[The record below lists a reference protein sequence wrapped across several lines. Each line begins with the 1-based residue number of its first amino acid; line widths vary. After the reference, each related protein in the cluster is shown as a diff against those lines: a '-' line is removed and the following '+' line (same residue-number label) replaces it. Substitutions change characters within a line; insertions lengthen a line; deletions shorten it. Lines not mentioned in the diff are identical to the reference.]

1 MSRSYPNLRP
11 RLALG
16 ALLAA
21 CCLLPAAFAQAPI
34 EPADP
39 LSIRRVNVTPDRV
52 AQEMERLGLT
62 ALERL
67 PLDDF
72 DRRLRRARTAA
83 RSGPQLVEARYFG
96 AELSGDALVGKGQ
109 WKILHGAA
117 GAAVLSLQP
126 LSVAVRQPRFDT
138 RDAIVA
144 EFEGQGAGLV
154 VEGAGEHTVTFDWSA
169 RQDQGTDGVQFQ
181 LGLPPCPV
189 ASLELE
195 LPANLVVAA
204 DGLPVTGP
212 LPAEKPDRK
221 LWRVTFSRRPS
232 LALTL
237 RRRPESAEPR
247 VLLAGPLLARQNVT
261 PDTVEA
267 DFAFDHLKVLS
278 GEFREI
284 TCALDPSLR
293 PYEVTAP
300 DLDGWD
306 VRPPATPGAPA
317 LLTVR
322 LREPLLSGSLLV
334 RCFAPLSPG
343 GSAEPQ
349 PWTAPGVR
357 LLDAVP
363 GGETLLLH
371 LAPDVSLDAWQPG
384 EFRLIESKGD
394 IDGQTLRLV
403 GGLIDEQ
410 GGGKPGGG
418 PKPTARPT
426 ARVRGRDTDFRARA
440 VALWRVDPERVSLV
454 AQVNYEVQRGRLFRL
469 ALEVPAGYE
478 VQRVET
484 NPPAALRNWEP
495 RSERGKPTLL
505 VDLAQPLRPEA
516 PLRLLVWLRLTAPPG
531 ALSWPIPDLVPLG
544 ARLREGGLAIDF
556 DEQRFEGHVTGTL
569 MTTAPPEEPGPW
581 GTRAPDYYCSYRG
594 QAPAGRLELRPL
606 PPRLRVR
613 ASSNVVLTPG
623 RAAAETTL
631 QLQADAGTPQSLDV
645 WVAAPAGGAWEWK
658 AVAGGNTV
666 TSFDRMP
673 GLAAAAQLHILAARD
688 PIGVAAFLTAP
699 ARGEL
704 RRLTLRRP
712 LEPPETVTLQA
723 VCDLAHTP
731 DGRWEVPLFT
741 VPGAESA
748 EGEVMLH
755 LAGGDPVRV
764 EATGL
769 RPAQPVAPR
778 AGAPVP
784 WRNFRYSAPP
794 VALTLSGPPAAA
806 AGAAAAID
814 RAVLTTAAEPAGR
827 LLHLFRFQAWGWRE
841 PSLPVRLPAG
851 ARLLSVKVDG
861 LWVEHVPRVEDEGG
875 LRVDLPVPA
884 RAGETGEA
892 PPRRYEIIYATD
904 GPGRRLWARL
914 ESPAPVLPLPPLA
927 FLRRWRLPPGLLPLE
942 DGRVRPLPSPDA
954 EPDERA
960 RGPRDF
966 GALSSLVLRPL
977 AIEDWQVRQQ
987 QEVGAAARAGQ
998 PPAGRDFTL
1007 GEALERVACDASA
1020 ERDPLVIDVLALEE
1034 AGLAPGT
1041 PIVTPAEPGKESAP
1055 FWEALGLVHMPCRA
1069 APLLTTRRRRD
1080 IWRQAAG
1087 RDGDPLPPSVEAAV
1101 AEAAAAGY
1109 DTSGRFVWALAW
1121 SRRTA
1126 PALRRASGTSPFDA
1140 AAPGWTEWEPL
1151 AGVGDYELLTVRRD
1165 PVRLTGIALAVGL
1178 AAAAWGLRRQPARMR
1193 LALLLVWLAVAGG
1206 GLLWLPAS
1214 LHGLIWWPLVVGVVL
1229 GLSWYL
1235 WSATR
1240 STESKAA
1247 PSSRPS
1253 ARGAAAAVVLAL
1265 VAAAATLVA
1274 DAAPQA
1280 ASRTTIL
1287 VVSGP
1292 PEAPDRQ
1299 AVLAPRDLL
1308 RQIDALAAAGTP
1320 RGAVLAGATYEGRL
1334 LGEEAEFE
1342 AKLLVQ
1348 SFEDN
1353 PVTLALPFTDVR
1365 LQGDAMLDGARA
1377 FLVAAPPGQPGLVL
1391 KVEKPGAHVLV
1402 LHFRASVTAN
1412 GAERELRFRV
1422 PRAPQSQLALA
1433 VPAGATSFQALVRQG
1448 SLGTQAAPAGTTGTR
1463 YAIELGRVDAPLVCR
1478 WHEPAGALPAP
1489 ALRVQEAYLWS
1500 LRPEAAGLTAVL
1512 HGNVT
1517 QGALTSL
1524 TFDIPEALEVQGAQ
1538 ARPPEVGRPAPP
1550 LKGWRV
1556 ESAEG
1561 KRRLRLDFA
1570 TPLTGGVCVVAH
1582 LVPRRPLAT
1591 LATLPVPTPVGAT
1604 ITRGFLAYRAEGVET
1619 RVADSG
1625 RLRGPYPNAAG
1636 APELKAL
1643 ADLWQ
1648 TAGEGNLPPL
1658 ADLYGL
1664 QREPGGDPFLQ
1675 LRLGVA
1681 ATVVRGSQE
1690 VRWRVGARQADLRAV
1705 ARLTAPGGDLSLVE
1719 WEVPAAVVV
1728 TRIGSR
1734 DGRELVRHWSR
1745 FGNHVQVW
1753 LDRAPAA
1760 ADVEL
1765 EGWMELTPDGDG
1777 ARFDL
1782 PGVRLLSAQADT
1794 AWVRLIAAT
1803 DFGLTPEDTHTLWPL
1818 PTPRFFERDLSY
1830 EPRGPVYGGRF
1841 RVHRVTPGAEA
1852 RVLTT
1857 AEAVAGR
1864 LVFTAHVEYRPD
1876 QNGGRGVE
1884 VRLRHWDGEVRL
1896 DAPTALRRAEVRRG
1910 GAEHVWKLDLPAGS
1924 TSTLTLSGTTP
1935 LPAAGVAAPDVT
1947 VSGAARL
1954 ERWFAVGGPGL
1965 TAEGPQHLS
1974 ALAAGARGMP
1984 DVPAA
1989 GRAEAARLQE
1999 EGGTLWKIED
2009 GADWT
2014 LRLRPRPRPS
2024 GEAPVRVALTER
2036 VSAVVD
2042 GRRWAHEAI
2051 VWLYHEANTDLH
2063 VALPEEAHVL
2073 GVTVD
2078 GAAVTPLQA
2087 SADGLWVPLPGTP
2100 GARRVRLRWAFDA
2113 QAEPLDRP
2121 VLQRPRLRDA
2131 ADGPVVWTVHVP
2143 AGYTTFLG
2151 LEMGRGRA
2159 VPSSPA
2165 LLDLARAEAQYRL
2178 SVSLAAGTGPLPAP
2192 ALALAQRRFYQFSR
2206 YAEAGRVLTGPG
2218 AGFTNLQGQ
2227 DFDEGL
2233 QDLKARNRELA
2244 GRSKFEELRAR
2255 AEREATEVGPLAAE
2269 PAAPDEMPEL
2279 AGVGMVQAPG
2289 PRGDALPERG
2299 TPLRWQTGSSADAP
2313 RLLLRSVS
2321 EQQTR
2326 RAAGASLLLAM
2337 LLVLVW
2343 AVAQFPGVLAWVRAF
2358 WPEQV
2363 ALLGCV
2369 GWQTYGPALA
2379 LLFLIILGVAARL
2392 LFLGRRLLVLLHRP
2406 PTDPGR
2412 GASTGSAVVVEPRP
2426 SGT

>member
-1 MSRSYPNLRP
+1 MGNWRR
-11 RLALG
+11 RAALG
-16 ALLAA
+16 VLLTA
-21 CCLLPAAFAQAPI
+21 CCLLPAALAQVPVEPI
-34 EPADP
+34 DP
-39 LSIRRVNVTPDRV
+39 LPIRRVNVAPERV

-67 PLDDF
+67 TLDDF
-72 DRRLRRARTAA
+72 DRRLRRARAAA

-117 GAAVLSLQP
+117 GAAVMPLQP

-138 RDAIVA
+138 RDAVIA

-154 VEGAGEHTVTFDWSA
+154 VEGTGEHTVNFDWSA
-169 RQDQGTDGVQFQ
+169 RQEQGTDGMQFQ
-181 LGLPPCPV
+181 LRLPPCPV

-195 LPANLVVAA
+195 LPANLIVAA

-212 LPAEKPDRK
+212 LLAEKPERK

-237 RRRPESAEPR
+237 RRRPESADPR
-247 VLLAGPLLARQNVT
+247 VLLAGPLVSRQNLT
-261 PDTVEA
+261 PDAVEA

-284 TCALDPSLR
+284 TCALDASLR

-306 VRPPATPGAPA
+306 VRPPAAPGGPA

-334 RCFAPLSPG
+334 RCFAPLGSG

-349 PWTAPGVR
+349 PWSAPVVR

-363 GGETLLLH
+363 AGETLFLH

-384 EFRLIESKGD
+384 EFRLVESKGD

-410 GGGKPGGG
+410 GDGKPSGG
-418 PKPTARPT
+418 PKPAVRPT
-426 ARVRGRDTDFRARA
+426 ARVRGRDTDFRARQ

-495 RSERGKPTLL
+495 RSERGKPTLF

-516 PLRLLVWLRLTAPPG
+516 PLRLLVWLRLTTPPAG

-544 ARLREGGLAIDF
+544 ARLREGSLAIDF
-556 DEQRFEGHVTGTL
+556 DEQRFEGHVSGTL

-581 GTRAPDYYCSYRG
+581 GNKTPDYYCSYRG
-594 QAPAGRLELRPL
+594 QAPAGHLELRPL
-606 PPRLRVR
+606 LPRLRVR

-623 RAAAETTL
+623 RAATETTL

-645 WVAAPAGGAWEWK
+645 WVSAPADGAWEWK

-666 TSFDRMP
+666 TNFERMP
-673 GLAAAAQLHILAARD
+673 GLEAAAQLHVLAAHD
-688 PIGVAAFLTAP
+688 PLGAAAFLAAP
-699 ARGEL
+699 ARGEW
-704 RRLTLRRP
+704 RRLMLRRP

-723 VCDLAHTP
+723 VCDLARTP
-731 DGRWEVPLFT
+731 DGRWEVPLLA

-748 EGEVMLH
+748 EGDVMLH

-764 EATGL
+764 ETMGL
-769 RPAQPVAPR
+769 RQAHPAAPR
-778 AGAPVP
+778 AEAAVP
-784 WRNFRYSAPP
+784 WRTFRYGAPP
-794 VALTLSGPPAAA
+794 VVLTLTGPPAAVDR
-806 AGAAAAID
+806 AAAAID
-814 RAVLTTAAEPAGR
+814 RAVLTTAAEPDGR

-861 LWVEHVPRVEDEGG
+861 LWVENVPRVEEEGG
-875 LRVDLPVPA
+875 LRVDLPVPG
-884 RAGETGEA
+884 RAGETGE

-904 GPGRRLWARL
+904 GRGRLLWARL
-914 ESPAPVLPLPPLA
+914 ESPAPALPLSPLA
-927 FLRRWRLPPGLLPLE
+927 FLRRWRLPPGQLPLE

-977 AIEDWQVRQQ
+977 AIEDWQVRQL
-987 QEVGAAARAGQ
+987 QEVSAAARAGQ

-1007 GEALERVACDASA
+1007 GEALERVACDAAA

-1055 FWEALGLVHMPCRA
+1055 FWEALGLVHVPCRA

-1080 IWRQAAG
+1080 TWRQAAG
-1087 RDGDPLPPSVEAAV
+1087 RDGEPLPPSVEAAV
-1101 AEAAAAGY
+1101 AEAAATGH
-1109 DTSGRFVWALAW
+1109 DTSGRFMWALAW
-1121 SRRTA
+1121 ARRTA
-1126 PALRRASGTSPFDA
+1126 PAPRRASGTSPFDA

-1151 AGVGDYELLTVRRD
+1151 AGVTDDELLTVRRD

-1178 AAAAWGLRRQPARMR
+1178 AAAAWGLRWQPARMR
-1193 LALLLVWLAVAGG
+1193 LALLLVWLAAAGG

-1235 WSATR
+1235 WSAAR

-1253 ARGAAAAVVLAL
+1253 ARGAAAAAVLAL

-1280 ASRTTIL
+1280 ASRAVVL

-1320 RGAVLAGATYEGRL
+1320 HGAVLAGATYEGRL

-1342 AKLLVQ
+1342 AKLLVH

-1353 PVTLALPFTDVR
+1353 PATLALPFADVR
-1365 LQGDAMLDGARA
+1365 LQGDALLDGARA
-1377 FLVAAPPGQPGLVL
+1377 FLVAAPPGQAGLVL
-1391 KVEKPGAHVLV
+1391 KVEKPGTHVLV

-1422 PRAPQSQLALA
+1422 PRAPQSRLALT

-1448 SLGTQAAPAGTTGTR
+1448 SLGTQAVPAGTTGTR
-1463 YAIELGRVDAPLVCR
+1463 YAIEMGRVDAPLVCR
-1478 WHEPAGALPAP
+1478 WHEPAGAPPAA
-1489 ALRVQEAYLWS
+1489 ALRLQEAYLWS
-1500 LRPEAAGLTAVL
+1500 LRPDTAGLTAVL
-1512 HGNVT
+1512 HGAVT

-1524 TFDIPEALEVQGAQ
+1524 AFDLPEALEVQGAQ
-1538 ARPPEVGRPAPP
+1538 TRPAEAGRAAPP
-1550 LKGWRV
+1550 VKGWRV

-1570 TPLTGGVCVVAH
+1570 APLTGGVCVVAH
-1582 LVPRRPLAT
+1582 LVPRRPLAS
-1591 LATLPVPTPVGAT
+1591 LATLPVPAPVGAT
-1604 ITRGFLAYRAEGVET
+1604 ITRGFLAYRADGIET
-1619 RVADSG
+1619 RVADAG
-1625 RLRGPYPNAAG
+1625 RLRGPYPNVAG
-1636 APELKAL
+1636 APELRAL

-1658 ADLYGL
+1658 ASLYGL

-1681 ATVVRGSQE
+1681 APAVRGSQE

-1719 WEVPAAVVV
+1719 WEVPADVVV
-1728 TRIGSR
+1728 TRVGSR

-1745 FGNHVQVW
+1745 FGNQVQVW

-1765 EGWMELTPDGDG
+1765 EGWKELTSDGNG
-1777 ARFDL
+1777 AHFDL
-1782 PGVRLLSAQADT
+1782 PGVRLLSVQAET
-1794 AWVRLIAAT
+1794 AWVRLIAAS

-1818 PTPRFFERDLSY
+1818 PSSRFSERDLSY
-1830 EPRGPVYGGRF
+1830 APRGPAYGGRF
-1841 RVHRVTPGAEA
+1841 HVHRLTPGAEA

-1857 AEAVAGR
+1857 AGMVAGR
-1864 LVFTAHVEYRPD
+1864 LFFTAHIEYRPVRD
-1876 QNGGRGVE
+1876 GGRGVE

-1896 DAPTALRRAEVRRG
+1896 DAPTALQRAEARRG
-1910 GAEHVWKLDLPAGS
+1910 TEHVWRLDLPTGS
-1924 TSTLTLSGTTP
+1924 ASTLTLSGTMP
-1935 LPAAGVAAPDVT
+1935 LPAAGVTAPDVI

-1954 ERWFAVGGPGL
+1954 ERWVAVGGPGL
-1965 TAEGPQHLS
+1965 TTEGPQHL
-1974 ALAAGARGMP
+1974 ATLAAGARGLP
-1984 DVPAA
+1984 ELPAA

-1999 EGGTLWKIED
+1999 DGGTLWKVEE
-2009 GADWT
+2009 GADWA
-2014 LRLRPRPRPS
+2014 LRLRPRPS
-2024 GEAPVRVALTER
+2024 GEGPVRVALTER

-2063 VALPEEAHVL
+2063 VALPEGAHVL
-2073 GVTVD
+2073 GATVD
-2078 GAAVTPLQA
+2078 GAAVTPLRA
-2087 SADGLWVPLPGTP
+2087 SADSLWVPLPGAA
-2100 GARRVRLRWAFDA
+2100 GACRVRLRWAFDPE
-2113 QAEPLDRP
+2113 AEPLDRP
-2121 VLQRPRLRDA
+2121 ILQRPRLRDA

-2143 AGYTTFLG
+2143 AAYTASLG

-2178 SVSLAAGTGPLPAP
+2178 SVSLAAGEGPLPAP
-2192 ALALAQRRFYQFSR
+2192 ALALAQRRFHQFSR
-2206 YAEAGRVLTGPG
+2206 YAEADRVLTGSG
-2218 AGFTNLQGQ
+2218 SGFTNLQGQ
-2227 DFDEGL
+2227 GFDEWL
-2233 QDLKARNRELA
+2233 HDLKAKNRELA

-2255 AEREATEVGPLAAE
+2255 AEREATEVGPLAVE

-2279 AGVGMVQAPG
+2279 AGVGMMQAPG
-2289 PRGDALPERG
+2289 PRDDGLPERG
-2299 TPLRWQTGSSADAP
+2299 TPLRWQTGPSADAP
-2313 RLLLRSVS
+2313 RVLLRSVS

-2337 LLVLVW
+2337 LLVVVW

-2379 LLFLIILGVAARL
+2379 LLFLIILGVTARL

-2406 PTDPGR
+2406 PADPGR
-2412 GASTGSAVVVEPRP
+2412 GGSAGSAVVVEPRP